1 MTEIDWEALEPL
13 AEKVAREVAGK
24 WSIVEADDVKQ
35 EILLHALQEKH
46 IIAEYLGNE
55 ELLRRVFWT
64 AGRRYAAKERAYLD
78 LMDDQYFYTPEEVR
92 GVMRSFI
99 YTDAEV
105 SQQIGK
111 KDDLTR
117 CVITD
122 NILSARL
129 DAEQSIKRLTRDYQ
143 EVIMRVFVYGLTPA
157 DAADRKRGYRAIDAL
172 TAEMNRNIRT
182 GRQKVTT

>member
-13 AEKVAREVAGK
+13 AEKVAREIAGK
-24 WSIVEADDVKQ
+24 WQIVEVDDVKQ
-35 EILLHALQEKH
+35 EILLHAYSEKH
-46 IIAEYLGNE
+46 LIAQYQGNTE
-55 ELLRRVFWT
+55 TLRKIFWN

-78 LMDDQYFYTPEEVR
+78 LMDDQYFYTPDEVR

-105 SQQIGK
+105 SEQIGK

-129 DAEQSIKRLTRDYQ
+129 DAEKGIKRLNRDYQ
-143 EVIMRVFVYGLTPA
+143 EVIMRLFVYGLTP
-157 DAADRKRGYRAIDAL
+157 DNDTDRKRGYRAIDAL

-182 GRQKVTT
+182 GR

>member
-13 AEKVAREVAGK
+13 AEKVAREIAGK
-24 WSIVEADDVKQ
+24 WQIVEVDDVKQ
-35 EILLHALQEKH
+35 EILLHAYSEKH
-46 IIAEYLGNE
+46 LIAQYQGNTE
-55 ELLRRVFWT
+55 ILRKVFWN

-78 LMDDQYFYTPEEVR
+78 LMDDQYFYTPDEVR

-105 SQQIGK
+105 SEQIGK

-129 DAEQSIKRLTRDYQ
+129 DAEKGIKRLNRDYQ
-143 EVIMRVFVYGLTPA
+143 EVIMRLFVYGLTP
-157 DAADRKRGYRAIDAL
+157 DSETDRKRGYRAIDAL

-182 GRQKVTT
+182 GR

>member
-13 AEKVAREVAGK
+13 AEKVAREIAGK
-24 WSIVEADDVKQ
+24 WQIVEADDVKQ
-35 EILLHALQEKH
+35 EILLHAYSEKH
-46 IIAEYLGNE
+46 LIAQYQGNTE
-55 ELLRRVFWT
+55 ILRKVFWN

-78 LMDDQYFYTPEEVR
+78 LMDDQYFYTPDEVR

-105 SQQIGK
+105 SEQIGK

-129 DAEQSIKRLTRDYQ
+129 DAEKGIKRLNRDYQ
-143 EVIMRVFVYGLTPA
+143 EVIMRLFVYGLTP
-157 DAADRKRGYRAIDAL
+157 DSETDRKRGYRAIDAL

-182 GRQKVTT
+182 GR

>member
-1 MTEIDWEALEPL
+1 MTEIDWEALAPL
-13 AEKVAREVAGK
+13 AEKVAREIAGK
-24 WSIVEADDVKQ
+24 WSIVETDDVKQ
-35 EILLHALQEKH
+35 EILLHAYQEKH
-46 IIAEYLGNE
+46 FIAQYQGDTET
-55 ELLRRVFWT
+55 LRKIFWN

-78 LMDDQYFYTPEEVR
+78 LIDDQYFYTPDEVR

-122 NILSARL
+122 NIASARM
-129 DAEQSIKRLTRDYQ
+129 DAETAIQRLNRDYQ
-143 EVIMRVFVYGLTPA
+143 EVIMRLYVYGLSHKDETE
-157 DAADRKRGYRAIDAL
+157 RKRGYRAIDAL

-182 GRQKVTT
+182 GR